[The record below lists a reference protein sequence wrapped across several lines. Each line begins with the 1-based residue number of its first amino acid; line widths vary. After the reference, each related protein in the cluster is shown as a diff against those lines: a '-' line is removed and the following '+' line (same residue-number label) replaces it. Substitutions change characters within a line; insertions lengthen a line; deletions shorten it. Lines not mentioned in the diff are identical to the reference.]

1 MKGKRFTTEEFIKKA
16 SKIHNGKYDY
26 SKSEYIG
33 SNKKINI
40 ICLIHGVFSQDAS
53 EHLRGRG
60 CRKCSIQGC
69 GTERFVEKAKVVHGD
84 RYDYSLV
91 EYKNNTTK
99 VKITCKEHG
108 VFEQIPNNHISQKQ
122 GCPICAGNK
131 LMNDFEFIEKAK
143 NVHGNI
149 YDYSMVNYTGNKN
162 KIIIKCNKHGKFKQ
176 KPNQHLNGNG
186 CPKCAGVGRTTEDF
200 IKDASYKHDDKYD
213 YSKTIYKRYD
223 TPIKIICP
231 IHGEFEQ
238 KPYIHL
244 MGSGCQKCSESKG
257 EKKIA
262 LFLEK
267 NKINF
272 ERQKIFSNCKNP
284 KTDRHLKFD
293 FYLPNYNICIE
304 YDGEYHYEPWRLYFS
319 KFESE
324 IKFKEMKERDEI
336 KNKYCANNN
345 IKLLRIPYFEIK
357 KIDKIISDYLF
368 KND

>member
-16 SKIHNGKYDY
+16 SEIHNGKYDY

-60 CRKCSIQGC
+60 CRKCAIQGC

-108 VFEQIPNNHISQKQ
+108 VFEQIPNNHISAKN
-122 GCPICAGNK
+122 GCPTCSGNEK
-131 LMNDFEFIEKAK
+131 LTAEDFIKK
-143 NVHGNI
+143 SKLIHGDK
-149 YDYSMVNYTGNKN
+149 YDYSQVFYNGNKI
-162 KIIIKCNKHGKFKQ
+162 KINIICNKHGVFKQ
-176 KPNQHLNGNG
+176 KPNQHLLGNG
-186 CPKCAGVGRTTEDF
+186 CPKCVGQGRTTKDF
-200 IKDASYKHDDKYD
+200 VNDASEMHDNKYD
-213 YSKTIYKRYD
+213 YSKTNYEKYNK
-223 TPIKIICP
+223 PIIIICP

-238 KPYIHL
+238 KPFIHIR
-244 MGSGCQKCSESKG
+244 GSGCQKCSESKG
-257 EKKIA
+257 ERKVA

-267 NKINF
+267 NNLNF
-272 ERQKIFSNCKNP
+272 EKQKTFDDLRNK
-284 KTDRHLKFD
+284 KTNRLLKFD
-293 FYLPNYNICIE
+293 FYLPEYNVCIE
-304 YDGEYHYEPWRLYFS
+304 YDGECHYEPWRLCS
-319 KFESE
+319 DADLKL
-324 IKFKEMKERDEI
+324 KEMKQRDKI
-336 KNKYCANNN
+336 KDDYCKNKG
-345 IKLLRIPYFEIK
+345 ISLLRIPYFELK
-357 KIDKIISDYLF
+357 NIDKIISSYLF